1 MRESKVEKHLTD
13 RVKALGGDTRKLS
26 YVGRHSA
33 TDRLLLFPAQSPGHV
48 RVWEFLHTLTQDAAV
63 VTFWAAAQHPLVETK
78 RPKLDANEAQA
89 REHERL
95 RAAGFI
101 VLVLDSIEAID
112 KVLPL

>member
-1 MRESKVEKHLTD
+1 MRESKVEKHLTE

-26 YVGRHSA
+26 YVSRHSA
-33 TDRLLLFPAQSPGHV
+33 PDRLLLFPEGSPGHRLLV
-48 RVWEFLHTLTQDAAV
+48 RFPDVDY
-63 VTFWAAAQHPLVETK
+63 AAQHPLVETK
-78 RPKLDANEAQA
+78 RPKADANEAQA

-112 KVLPL
+112 RVFPL